1 MKFTENISCLSL
13 LLIGV
18 KEVLSKDSS
27 IKAEVLVYGTPAEE
41 GGGGKVKMIEHNV
54 FDEVDICMMSH
65 PAPLEY
71 PSQYGCQESKCH
83 LFFMVGI
90 FVLSVYFKT
99 AILRVTTIYWQA
111 LSNHFFRQIR
121 PLLQ

>member
-1 MKFTENISCLSL
+1 MKFTKNISCLSL

-65 PAPLEY
+65 PAPLEI
-71 PSQYGCQESKCH
+71 PIPVWLSREQVS
-83 LFFMVGI
+83 
-90 FVLSVYFKT
+90 FVFHGWYFC
-99 AILRVTTIYWQA
+99 
-111 LSNHFFRQIR
+111 SFCMF
-121 PLLQ
+121 